1 MEEFKQECGSQLAV
15 QVVWTRE
22 VVVEIEGGG
31 WIQRYYEVKSAG
43 LGNGVDYIA
52 WGEAVRKKR

>member
-1 MEEFKQECGSQLAV
+1 VDNGWRSPNKNAV

-43 LGNGVDYIA
+43 LGNGGDYIT
-52 WGEAVRKKR
+52 WGEVLRKKR

>member
-1 MEEFKQECGSQLAV
+1 M
-15 QVVWTRE
+15 VWTRE

-31 WIQRYYEVKSAG
+31 LVQRYYEVKSAG

-52 WGEAVRKKR
+52 WGEVVRKKR